1 VRTLRIGTIARVAG
15 WGWPPGRKV
24 KATALA
30 GLPVQTGL
38 RCYESG
44 LEEGDRSCAQ
54 ASLWRYHLARR
65 SQPMGWHSRP
75 LPRRRSQGY
84 PVCRVKRC
92 SPGRGHPS
100 CFQVSEFDVFKR
112 TEEDA
117 TTEKIAHLAHALNIM
132 MGLGCA
138 RPSIG
143 GLKDGNFRK
152 LNQLPTW
159 LAR

>member
-1 VRTLRIGTIARVAG
+1 LERSQRIAG

-30 GLPVQTGL
+30 GLAVQGKLAFDVTKADSKRAIGAAL
-38 RCYESG
+38 KPRFG
-44 LEEGDRSCAQ
+44 GTTWHVA
-54 ASLWRYHLARR
+54 ASRWGGIH
-65 SQPMGWHSRP
+65 GT

-84 PVCRVKRC
+84 PACRVKRC

-100 CFQVSEFDVFKR
+100 FFQLSEFDVFKR

-117 TTEKIAHLAHALNIM
+117 TTEKIAHSAHALNIM

-143 GLKDGNFRK
+143 GLKDGNFRR
-152 LNQLPTW
+152 LNQLPTS